1 LLSNVRMQTV
11 FPEPRYFICSLTTLA
26 ARKMVAYYNRVLG
39 PLGLTAQQVM
49 ALGAL
54 WREENV
60 SLGKFAE
67 RAGMGKAAAVT
78 MIRRL
83 EQMGLVS
90 REPHPDDGRLNLLK
104 LTDKARKLA
113 PQVAEKVALLE
124 KNIESALGQE
134 ETRTLIEALSV
145 IQDMEL

>member
-1 LLSNVRMQTV
+1 MQTS
-11 FPEPRYFICSLTTLA
+11 FPEPRYFICSVTTLA
-26 ARKMVAYYNRVLG
+26 ARKMVAYYNRVLA
-39 PLGLTAQQVM
+39 PLGLTAQQMM

-60 SLGKFAE
+60 SLGKFAR
-67 RAGMGKAAAVT
+67 RAGIGKAAAVT

-90 REPHPDDGRLNLLK
+90 RRPDPRDARLNLLR

-113 PQVAEKVALLE
+113 PQVAEKVAILE
-124 KNIESALGQE
+124 EGIESAIGQE
-134 ETRTLIEALSV
+134 NTKILIKALSV

>member
-1 LLSNVRMQTV
+1 V
-11 FPEPRYFICSLTTLA
+11 TTLA
-26 ARKMVAYYNRVLG
+26 ARKMVAYYNRVLA
-39 PLGLTAQQVM
+39 PLGLTAQQMM

-60 SLGKFAE
+60 SLGKFAR
-67 RAGMGKAAAVT
+67 RAGIGKAAAVT

-90 REPHPDDGRLNLLK
+90 RRPDPRDARLNLLR

-113 PQVAEKVALLE
+113 PQVAEKVAILE
-124 KNIESALGQE
+124 EGIESAIGQE
-134 ETRTLIEALSV
+134 NTKILIKALSV